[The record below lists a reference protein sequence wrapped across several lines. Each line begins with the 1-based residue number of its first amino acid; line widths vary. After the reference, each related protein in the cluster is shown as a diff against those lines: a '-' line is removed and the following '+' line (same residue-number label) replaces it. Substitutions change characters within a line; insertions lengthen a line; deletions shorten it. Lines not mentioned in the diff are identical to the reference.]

1 MNETVTKTG
10 TAYDYAQRLA
20 ELAFEAW
27 TELVDQERSVTTA
40 VQQIMLRVVAD
51 EMGEVR

>member
-1 MNETVTKTG
+1 MNETVTKTD

-27 TELVDQERSVTTA
+27 TELEDQERSVTTSMQR
-40 VQQIMLRVVAD
+40 VMLRVVAD
-51 EMGEVR
+51 EMGEK